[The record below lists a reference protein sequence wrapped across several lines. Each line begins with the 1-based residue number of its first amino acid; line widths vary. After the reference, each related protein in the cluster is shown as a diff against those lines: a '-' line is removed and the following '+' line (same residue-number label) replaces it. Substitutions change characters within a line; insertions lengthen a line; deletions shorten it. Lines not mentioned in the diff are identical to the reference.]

1 MKLDDAAN
9 ILAKIGNPTRL
20 KIVRLLVR
28 AGDNGLAVGGS
39 FVGIVMLWLCF
50 RFSAAGERKAAQQL
64 FFYTLLYLPLA
75 LGLLAIGWKQG

>member
-1 MKLDDAAN
+1 ML
-9 ILAKIGNPTRL
+9 ILLAPLGWWL
-20 KIVRLLVR
+20 GY
-28 AGDNGLAVGGS
+28 AGVSWLVGGS

-75 LGLLAIGWKQG
+75 LGLLAFGWKQG